1 METKK
6 NKKADLENKKS
17 LFFEIGMI
25 TVLLVM
31 ILVFDSSW
39 EKTETALLADTRT
52 VITEEDM
59 ILPNTPE
66 EPQEIAPPVLDLF
79 SIVDENFDI
88 DETFKWVSA
97 DPNFTPTTIIYVKSE
112 LPDEEYVEEPDIIVC
127 SLLNKKDQP
136 IFPNGDF
143 RNWVN
148 KKLKYPE
155 DAIANNVEGKVMLQF
170 VVDVDGSVSN
180 IKILKKADELLN
192 EEAVRV
198 VASSPK
204 WTPGR
209 FKGKTI
215 RTVYNFPVLFK
226 LN

>member
-6 NKKADLENKKS
+6 NKKADLESKKS

-39 EKTETALLADTRT
+39 EKTEPALLSDARAIIP
-52 VITEEDM
+52 VEEM
-59 ILPNTPE
+59 ILPETPE
-66 EPQEIAPPVLDLF
+66 EPQEITPPVLDLI
-79 SIVDENFDI
+79 SIVDGECDV
-88 DETFKWVSA
+88 ETFKWVSD
-97 DPNFTPTTIIYVKSE
+97 DPNFIQTTVVYVKTE
-112 LPDEEYVEEPDIIVC
+112 LPPETYIDEPIIEG
-127 SLLNKKDQP
+127 LLNKEDKP
-136 IFPNGDF
+136 VFPDGDF
-143 RNWVN
+143 RNWIN

-170 VVDVDGSVSN
+170 VVDVDGSVNN
-180 IKILKKADELLN
+180 IKVLNKADEVLN
-192 EEAVRV
+192 KEAVRV

-215 RTVYNFPVLFK
+215 RTVYNFPVVFK